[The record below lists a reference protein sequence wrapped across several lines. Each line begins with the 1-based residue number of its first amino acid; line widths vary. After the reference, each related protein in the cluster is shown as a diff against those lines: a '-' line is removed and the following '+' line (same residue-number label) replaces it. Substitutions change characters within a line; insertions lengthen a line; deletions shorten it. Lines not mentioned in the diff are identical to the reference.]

1 MELLGPFVESLLG
14 EGYSPFAALRLV
26 PFVRLRPAPSSE
38 KNACYFY
45 SRLDGDQAEYVS
57 HHFESES
64 RIHESDPEL
73 VAFIDRLDAH

>member
-1 MELLGPFVESLLG
+1 VGRYVP
-14 EGYSPFAALRLV
+14 AAHARD
-26 PFVRLRPAPSSE
+26 RPLWL
-38 KNACYFY
+38 
-45 SRLDGDQAEYVS
+45 RLDGDQAEYVS